1 MAKGEMLMMQEK
13 IKQKTKEDQVKDPM
27 EIYVQNFKQVA
38 EMNRNDGTGQVIYSK
53 LAEKLKMKIQKE
65 IEQTNLANSTLTTVS
80 QKKPIVLGSD

>member
-27 EIYVQNFKQVA
+27 EIYVKNFKQVA
-38 EMNRNDGTGQVIYSK
+38 EMNRNDGTGQIIYSK

>member
-38 EMNRNDGTGQVIYSK
+38 EMNRNDGTGQIIYSK

-80 QKKPIVLGSD
+80 QKNPIVLGSD

>member
-1 MAKGEMLMMQEK
+1 MK
-13 IKQKTKEDQVKDPM
+13 DQM

-38 EMNRNDGTGQVIYSK
+38 EMNRIDGTGQIIYSK

-80 QKKPIVLGSD
+80 QKKPIVLGSE

>member
-38 EMNRNDGTGQVIYSK
+38 EMNRNDGTGQIIYSK

-80 QKKPIVLGSD
+80 QKKPIVLGSE

>member
-38 EMNRNDGTGQVIYSK
+38 EMNRNDGTGQIIYSK

>member
-1 MAKGEMLMMQEK
+1 M
-13 IKQKTKEDQVKDPM
+13 KDPM

-38 EMNRNDGTGQVIYSK
+38 EMNRNDGTGQIIYSK